1 MYNKA
6 INSENHLILIGGDR
20 MEFYFK
26 TIGTKVHLYR
36 EAGFFDDDL
45 GELQETF
52 TGKLRTSKFF
62 GENFELKD
70 ISGVFS
76 KGERYSIKSTKGLS
90 GILEKKTFS
99 DRYTFKET

>member
-6 INSENHLILIGGDR
+6 DNSDQTFHFIGGDH

-36 EAGFFDDDL
+36 EAGLFDDDL
-45 GELQETF
+45 GELKETF
-52 TGKLRTSKFF
+52 TKKLKTNKIF
-62 GENFELKD
+62 GENFELED

-76 KGERYSIKSTKGLS
+76 KGQRYSIKSTKGLS
-90 GILEKKTFS
+90 GVLEKKKFS
-99 DRYTFKET
+99 NRYTLKEK